1 MGPFGNVP
9 LGVRYNGPPGPV
21 PRNSLMIQRLAC
33 LLLVL
38 VLAATAGCASWR
50 GDRDLADPTQN
61 ARRMYDN
68 GNRAMQAGNY
78 AAAIGNLENLTAIYP
93 FSEYARQAQL
103 DLIYAYWR
111 NDQPDSVVSMAD
123 RFALENPTHPRVDYS
138 IYMKG
143 LARFP
148 REAGPLERL
157 FRVDLD
163 QRPTGEMRESF
174 NTFQQLLQL
183 FPDSEYAEDARQRM
197 IYLRDRLAAH
207 ELRVAEFYIRRDAP
221 VAAINRARNIVENY
235 QETPHTVEALRIM
248 ARGYEQ
254 LGLAELAADTR
265 RIIAANEGRR

>member
-1 MGPFGNVP
+1 
-9 LGVRYNGPPGPV
+9 
-21 PRNSLMIQRLAC
+21 MIQRLAC

-38 VLAATAGCASWR
+38 VLAATAGCSSWR
-50 GDRDLADPTQN
+50 ADRDLSDPAEN

-68 GNRAMQAGNY
+68 GSRALSSGNF
-78 AAAIGNLENLTAIYP
+78 AAAIANLENLTAIYP

-111 NDQPDSVVSMAD
+111 NEQPDSVVSMAD

-148 REAGPLERL
+148 RDAGPLERL

-183 FPDSEYAEDARQRM
+183 YPDSEYGEDARQRM
-197 IYLRDRLAAH
+197 TYLRNRLAAH
-207 ELRVAEFYIRRDAP
+207 EIRVAEFYLERDAP
-221 VAAINRARNIVENY
+221 VAAINRARNVVENY
-235 QETPHTVEALRIM
+235 QQTPHTVEALRIM
-248 ARGYEQ
+248 ARGYDR
-254 LGLAELAADTR
+254 LGLPELAADTR
-265 RIIAANEGRR
+265 RIIAANGRR